1 MIKLSHLLLEQL
13 LNEINVNT
21 PLYHRSLRK
30 MNVGDTIEIPKD
42 STSGKHYLASKMGEI
57 ALEQERKEIA
67 PNAPSRLNCVYSSLI
82 PRSRFVDKG
91 YLYRVKPTGRIFVAD
106 STLIDRIM
114 EKFDREYFEYIS
126 RYDQSE
132 RKEIVDSF
140 IKNPSRL
147 TGYLPHEAYDYWKGE
162 TPNVAASGK
171 SALRDIEVLSDG
183 AIVTE
188 VASESEKSTPF
199 VTGDD
204 VVVTES
210 DKLEAQLTLYIN
222 SKRAGIKPDYTPEE
236 IDDLLNYIGNKI
248 FDGVKPVPS
257 KYTENSYDFVGDLK
271 KGAKLKII
279 SLVSSIRGGRR
290 DSNIAAGKYETIM
303 FDFYVDGKLIS
314 RDIKNNDKNIAH
326 RFTINRWSNKKIY
339 DYSKYLKKMIPS
351 TGDVE

>member
-1 MIKLSHLLLEQL
+1 MIKLSHLFLEQL
-13 LNEINVNT
+13 LNEISVNT

-30 MNVGDTIEIPKD
+30 MNVGDTVEIPKD
-42 STSGKHYLASKMGEI
+42 STSGKHYLASFKMGEI
-57 ALEQERKEIA
+57 ALEQRRKEIA

-106 STLIDRIM
+106 STLIDSIM
-114 EKFDREYFEYIS
+114 EQFDREYYEYIS

-132 RKEIVDSF
+132 RKNIEDSL

-147 TGYLPHEAYDYWKGE
+147 TGYLPYEAYYYWKGE
-162 TPNVAASGK
+162 TPNVAALGK

-188 VASESEKSTPF
+188 VISESEKSTPF
-199 VTGDD
+199 VMGDD

-210 DKLEAQLTLYIN
+210 GKLKALLELYIN
-222 SKRAGIKPDYTPEE
+222 SKGEDVKPNYTPEE
-236 IDDLLNYIGNKI
+236 INDLLNYIGNEI
-248 FDGVKPVPS
+248 FDGVKAEPS
-257 KYTENSYDFVGDLK
+257 KYTENSYDFIGNLK

-279 SLVSSIRGGRR
+279 NLASNIRGGRSG
-290 DSNIAAGKYETIM
+290 SNIAAGKYETIM

-314 RDIKNNDKNIAH
+314 RNRKNNDKNITH
-326 RFTINRWSNKKIY
+326 RFTLSRWSNEKIH
-339 DYSKYLKKMIPS
+339 DYSKYLKKI
-351 TGDVE
+351 